1 MLSARL
7 LPGASSFALCRSVR
21 SAEDAL
27 NFGVN
32 IYDDGAVLS
41 VVADAGSHGTHV
53 AGITAA
59 YHPDQ
64 PELCGVA
71 PGEKNDGM

>member
-1 MLSARL
+1 MA
-7 LPGASSFALCRSVR
+7 R

-32 IYDDGAVLS
+32 IYGEGAVLS
-41 VVADAGSHGTHV
+41 IVADAGSHGTHV
-53 AGITAA
+53 ASITAA

-64 PELCGVA
+64 PELNGVA
-71 PGEKNDGM
+71 PGASSSPENVH